1 MPAGVRSA
9 TAPDVKVAREPG
21 AGSPRRWMG
30 IRERPLSPERRS
42 LTTSEAAALL
52 GVSVPT
58 VRAWSDAGR
67 LPVHRTPGGH
77 RRFELDELRAWLR
90 DAEAALPAA
99 VRAPP
104 AAVEFPPCPAL
115 ATVLVGRT
123 DGVARHLSRTPG
135 GAPGPVPRP
144 GATMALRESRRYIRP
159 LARAL
164 ATGRTGEATDRALAL
179 GARAAVDG
187 RHVEVI
193 VADRRLADAAIAE
206 ATDAKRDGAALER
219 DAVEILQ
226 ALTEHV
232 TAALATG
239 IVLRGDGGARD

>member
-1 MPAGVRSA
+1 
-9 TAPDVKVAREPG
+9 
-21 AGSPRRWMG
+21 MG
-30 IRERPLSPERRS
+30 IRERPLSPGRRS

-90 DAEAALPAA
+90 DADGALPAA

-104 AAVEFPPCPAL
+104 AVVEFPPCPGL
-115 ATVLVGRT
+115 AAVLVSRT
-123 DGVARHLSRTPG
+123 DGVARHLARAPG
-135 GAPGPVPRP
+135 GIPGPVPRP
-144 GATMALRESRRYIRP
+144 GATAALRESRRYVRP

-164 ATGRTGEATDRALAL
+164 ATGRAEEATERAQAL
-179 GARAAVDG
+179 GARATVDG
-187 RHVEVI
+187 RHVQVI
-193 VADRRLADAAIAE
+193 VTDRRLADAIIDE
-206 ATDAKRDGAALER
+206 ATDAER
-219 DAVEILQ
+219 DRTAIEPDGVAILR

-239 IVLRGDGGARD
+239 LALRGDAAGESPLGNARGPLRGPWVSEP

>member
-1 MPAGVRSA
+1 
-9 TAPDVKVAREPG
+9 
-21 AGSPRRWMG
+21 MG
-30 IRERPLSPERRS
+30 IRERPLSPGRRS

-58 VRAWSDAGR
+58 VRAWSDAGS

-77 RRFELDELRAWLR
+77 RRFEVDELRAWLR
-90 DAEAALPAA
+90 DADAALPAA

-115 ATVLVGRT
+115 ATVLAGRT
-123 DGVARHLSRTPG
+123 DGIARHLARTRG
-135 GAPGPVPRP
+135 RNPGPVPRP
-144 GATMALRESRRYIRP
+144 GATAALRESRRYVRP

-164 ATGRTGEATDRALAL
+164 ATGRAGEATDRVQAL
-179 GARAAVDG
+179 GTRAAVDG

-193 VADRRLADAAIAE
+193 VTDRRLADAVVDE
-206 ATDAKRDGAALER
+206 ATDAERAGAPIEPDGVA
-219 DAVEILQ
+219 ILR

-239 IVLRGDGGARD
+239 MALRRDAAAD

>member
-1 MPAGVRSA
+1 V
-9 TAPDVKVAREPG
+9 TREPG

-30 IRERPLSPERRS
+30 IRERPLSPGRRS

-77 RRFELDELRAWLR
+77 RRFELDELRAWLQ
-90 DAEAALPAA
+90 DANAALPGA

-104 AAVEFPPCPAL
+104 AAMEFPPCPAL
-115 ATVLVGRT
+115 ATMLVGRT
-123 DGVARHLSRTPG
+123 EAIARHLARTPG
-135 GAPGPVPRP
+135 GTPGPVPRP
-144 GATMALRESRRYIRP
+144 GATAALRESRRYVRP

-164 ATGRTGEATDRALAL
+164 ATGRAGEATGRAQAL
-179 GARAAVDG
+179 GARAIVDG
-187 RHVEVI
+187 RHVEV
-193 VADRRLADAAIAE
+193 VVTDRRLAAAVIDE
-206 ATDAKRDGAALER
+206 ATDAERDGTAIEPDGVA
-219 DAVEILQ
+219 ILR

-239 IVLRGDGGARD
+239 MALRGDAAGD